1 MKLDLKQY
9 NVPERLLQ
17 IFLSNYQRGSDAA
30 RRQNKIEGD
39 FEEGVA
45 KPINLSASFFSD
57 IGPAYTYDVEDKNQN
72 ENKPPAYI
80 KITKIPKYGDL
91 VVKKFGKQVVLN
103 VGDIVEVKIFKDFT
117 YDQGKKACNRDNMDK
132 CQDSFSY
139 VTMSEWVGKGPT
151 QQSVISI
158 NPVSRDIAI
167 AAGLSADPLKSAAGE
182 AQQLTAETA
191 DVKSGQCNAKYPTGT
206 VVGLGVAIL
215 CLMAPLAIVF
225 NHIKKINDA
234 VSASEKKTSELPE
247 SPSAYNST
255 DQLRRDPMQER
266 NSLRPLRKESEEVK
280 PEAGKEDN

>member
-1 MKLDLKQY
+1 
-9 NVPERLLQ
+9 
-17 IFLSNYQRGSDAA
+17 
-30 RRQNKIEGD
+30 
-39 FEEGVA
+39 
-45 KPINLSASFFSD
+45 
-57 IGPAYTYDVEDKNQN
+57 
-72 ENKPPAYI
+72 
-80 KITKIPKYGDL
+80 
-91 VVKKFGKQVVLN
+91 
-103 VGDIVEVKIFKDFT
+103 
-117 YDQGKKACNRDNMDK
+117 MDK

-280 PEAGKEDN
+280 PEAGKEDNWGNPSESYKSWTLIQEWLKNKFKFKRGASGLDSEGYHFLFYSQVNKRKSYNLI